1 MLSSTIKYFILTVSH
16 FLELFHT
23 ERTHVRNLK
32 ILYKVFYK
40 PMVLQNIVPPEVI
53 KLFFPNLEELLEVHG
68 NMSR

>member
-1 MLSSTIKYFILTVSH
+1 MFLSNIKLMQ

-40 PMVLQNIVPPEVI
+40 PMVLQNIVPPEII